1 MVAIEVVGIV
11 ELYLS
16 EVRELKLMLELR
28 GDGEWLFPG
37 SIVLLDSKS

>member
-11 ELYLS
+11 ELYQS
-16 EVRELKLMLELR
+16 EVRELKLMLGLK
-28 GDGEWLFPG
+28 GDGKGPFPG